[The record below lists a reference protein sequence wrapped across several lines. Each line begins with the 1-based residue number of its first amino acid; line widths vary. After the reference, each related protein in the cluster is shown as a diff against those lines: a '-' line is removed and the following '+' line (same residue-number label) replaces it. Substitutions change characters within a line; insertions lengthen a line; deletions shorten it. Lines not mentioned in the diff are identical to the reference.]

1 MKTLDNI
8 IRDIGKEKTKKGR
21 RNKEREKQ
29 ILRKSYQKYIIMMQH
44 MHNSSNSRRLITKQQ
59 NEIDTKKQNSNKF
72 SQKKKNLKP
81 FIERTYYIPLKT
93 DPEILILA

>member
-8 IRDIGKEKTKKGR
+8 IRDIGNEKTKKGR

-29 ILRKSYQKYIIMMQH
+29 ILRKSCQKQVIMMQH

-59 NEIDTKKQNSNKF
+59 NEINTKKQNSNKF
-72 SQKKKNLKP
+72 FRK
-81 FIERTYYIPLKT
+81 RKT
-93 DPEILILA
+93 